1 MASGRS
7 SSKPSLEVCHRKKAR
22 RAILKYGNACA
33 LSSGGGSAQGK
44 PDGSHRWRVEENV
57 RKSCGCPFRGWSDG
71 RVVIPK
77 VDGAFFDRFRMLKSG
92 SSLWGRRNF
101 DHFLAPVTLPA
112 GCLWIIWIFW
122 HKSDP
127 LIFVSGWHTWWWSQ
141 CEFSLRVEAPD
152 GLNTVT
158 LYPGQMHRE
167 STKKNDQTSLG
178 TIRIYNTVPPFIKKL
193 WNGAAIAT
201 RQPPQHPALG
211 IQTDHAG
218 NVVVP
223 RTKLHH
229 LAGRLIPGIPASRH
243 PGILRSPRRLVVEIP
258 HDLVKPPGYTSV
270 DPIHPAIGHMMRIWC
285 LLHWVPWEISVLE
298 DGLETSDISGFPN
311 DQDGHDQSLR
321 SRVTSRYSCYKAKSV
336 AIWCY
341 FTSGIIL
348 YYAWVIFIICICI

>member
-1 MASGRS
+1 
-7 SSKPSLEVCHRKKAR
+7 
-22 RAILKYGNACA
+22 
-33 LSSGGGSAQGK
+33 
-44 PDGSHRWRVEENV
+44 
-57 RKSCGCPFRGWSDG
+57 
-71 RVVIPK
+71 
-77 VDGAFFDRFRMLKSG
+77 MLKSG

-211 IQTDHAG
+211 IQADHAG

-243 PGILRSPRRLVVEIP
+243 PPVTPAPRCGDTTWPRQTTRLHLCWPHPSRNWAYDENMMSTTLSALGNLSFGRWSRNLWYLWLSKWPGWSRPKPEIPCYFSIFMLQGQKCGYLMLFYIRYYIVLCMSYVYYMYLYITNSLCLYIDRDTCFMKYNVVEC
-258 HDLVKPPGYTSV
+258 G
-270 DPIHPAIGHMMRIWC
+270 IWYD
-285 LLHWVPWEISVLE
+285 WYN
-298 DGLETSDISGFPN
+298 N
-311 DQDGHDQSLR
+311 D
-321 SRVTSRYSCYKAKSV
+321 
-336 AIWCY
+336 
-341 FTSGIIL
+341 
-348 YYAWVIFIICICI
+348 